1 MRILIVP
8 VAGQATRFSES
19 VGDGKKHLKCL
30 FNYGNVHDSILY
42 KLLHLSDKFE
52 KIIVVGGFMFE
63 ELKNKIT
70 DNFSDLSEKIEIV
83 YNENFAKYGTGYSL
97 FAGLKKAM
105 EFAFS
110 EVVLAEGDLAVNSN
124 GFEKVVESDKDVVT
138 ASSDDILA
146 SKSVVLVVTEADKIR
161 YAYDTNHGSLNIIEP
176 FRAIFNSAQIW
187 KFSNPQKLR
196 QKFATAKDADWQGTN
211 LVFIQNYFSD
221 VNFCDCEL
229 VKFSVWVNC
238 NTIDDFNKIK
248 ILEL

>member
-1 MRILIVP
+1 MKILIVP

-19 VGDGKKHLKCL
+19 VGDGKRHLKCL

-70 DNFSDLSEKIEIV
+70 NNFSDLSEKIEIV
-83 YNENFAKYGTGYSL
+83 YNENFSKYGTGFSL
-97 FAGLKKAM
+97 FVGLEKAM
-105 EFAFS
+105 EFDFS
-110 EVVLAEGDLAVNSN
+110 EVVLAEGDIFVDEKSFA
-124 GFEKVVESDKDVVT
+124 KVVASTNDVIT
-138 ASSDDILA
+138 INANDIDA
-146 SKSVVLVVTEADKIR
+146 KTSVALYVNAHNKIK
-161 YAYDTNHGSLNIIEP
+161 YIYDTNHESLNITEP

-196 QKFATAKDADWQGTN
+196 QKFATAKDVDWQGTN

-238 NTIDDFNKIK
+238 NTIEDFNKIK

>member
-110 EVVLAEGDLAVNSN
+110 EVVLAEGDIFVDDKSFA
-124 GFEKVVESDKDVVT
+124 KVVASTNDVIT
-138 ASSDDILA
+138 INANDIDA
-146 SKSVVLVVTEADKIR
+146 KNSVALYVNAHNKIK
-161 YAYDTNHGSLNIIEP
+161 YIYDTNHESLNITEP

-196 QKFATAKDADWQGTN
+196 QKFATAKDVDWQGTN

-238 NTIDDFNKIK
+238 NTIEDFNKIK